1 MPHLRPWRGGHG
13 ISLAEQFHSTV
24 VLCTATQPSLDD
36 LLRTYAPSCPV
47 TELYPQT
54 AELHDRFRRVKF
66 RQAGT
71 LTDEALAEQLSG
83 QEQVLC
89 IVNSRKA
96 AQTVFAGCQKRA
108 AFTYPR

>member
-1 MPHLRPWRGGHG
+1 M
-13 ISLAEQFHSTV
+13 
-24 VLCTATQPSLDD
+24 
-36 LLRTYAPSCPV
+36 

-96 AQTVFAGCQKRA
+96 AQTVFVRLPKEG
-108 AFTYPR
+108 AFIYPR